1 MGASVSQRETLS
13 EYEER
18 DLEVIN
24 PGSRSKMSEMS
35 PRQPLLLGHVRRGAW
50 YVGLPLVSIFHQP
63 IRIGVTRLMF
73 LGVCQGGVDPFGRHT
88 THITHRTKVMHITLS
103 SSHVFTISFL
113 LDRCC

>member
-35 PRQPLLLGHVRRGAW
+35 HQTTLVAW
-50 YVGLPLVSIFHQP
+50 AREKRFFS
-63 IRIGVTRLMF
+63 
-73 LGVCQGGVDPFGRHT
+73 
-88 THITHRTKVMHITLS
+88 
-103 SSHVFTISFL
+103 
-113 LDRCC
+113 